1 MENYIEEE
9 KNLINSLNRPIDNI
23 DEALVSSIVNKL
35 LDNKNFEELIH
46 FFNSLYDFAKVP
58 ENIVDRLINENNK
71 ECVSIFL
78 ENEDI
83 LYFLSNDEVNKLKVF
98 LNAYGV
104 NIKLKKSYDYYY
116 KLLFKQGFRHFKSIR
131 VNDIIIEHLFTRYNK
146 LTRIKLKEITDVG
159 VVVSYIDY
167 KNYNL
172 IKNEQL
178 LKAIDYINEYG
189 FNIDRKLNNDNI
201 IKI

>member
-1 MENYIEEE
+1 MQDYTEEE
-9 KNLINSLNRPIDNI
+9 KNLINSLNRPINNI
-23 DEALVSSIVNKL
+23 DETLVSSIVNKIL
-35 LDNKNFEELIH
+35 ENKNFEELIH
-46 FFNSLYDFAKVP
+46 FLNTLNDFAKVP
-58 ENIVDRLINENNK
+58 ENIVDKLINENNK
-71 ECVSIFL
+71 ECKSIFL

-83 LYFLSNDEVNKLKVF
+83 LYFFSANETNRLKEF

-104 NIKLKKSYDYYY
+104 NIKLKETYDYYY
-116 KLLFKQGFRHFKSIR
+116 KLLFKQGFRHFKSIKI
-131 VNDIIIEHLFTRYNK
+131 NDRITEHLFTRYNK
-146 LTRIKLKEITDVG
+146 LTRIKLKEITGIG

-167 KNYNL
+167 KNYKL
-172 IKNEQL
+172 TKNKQL